1 MLFAAVFTAV
11 NCGADGTW
19 PEAAN
24 ASLDLSLFNA
34 FLRGGG
40 LHIAERRCS
49 SCDAEHTSIFYKRFT
64 NPETVDYSQLLLGV
78 WASADNVL
86 GTDFGLYSTQSDALS
101 GSNIWAECN
110 YDDFNNTGSF
120 RDCGDP
126 VD

>member
-1 MLFAAVFTAV
+1 MVAVFTAV
-11 NCGADGTW
+11 NCGAEGTW

-24 ASLDLSLFNA
+24 ASFDLSLFNA

-49 SCDAEHTSIFYKRFT
+49 SCSDAGYRSIFYKRFT

-86 GTDFGLYSTQSDALS
+86 GTDFGLYSTLSDALT
-101 GSNIWAECN
+101 GSNIWTACN
-110 YDDFNNTGSF
+110 YDDFANIGSF
-120 RDCGDP
+120 RDCGDR